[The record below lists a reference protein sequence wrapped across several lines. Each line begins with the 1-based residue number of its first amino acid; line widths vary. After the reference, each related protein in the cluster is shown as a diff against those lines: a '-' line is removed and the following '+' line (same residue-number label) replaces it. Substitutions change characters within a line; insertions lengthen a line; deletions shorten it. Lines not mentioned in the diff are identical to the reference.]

1 LCETGF
7 KKSYRL
13 VLQGKFGQMVVL
25 KNNEFTSVPLK
36 EAIGAYNVVNPEGT
50 LVQAAKGL
58 GISFGV

>member
-1 LCETGF
+1 
-7 KKSYRL
+7 
-13 VLQGKFGQMVVL
+13 VLKGKFGQMVVL